1 VDALYHAVLATGGQ
15 ADREVRR
22 LQLVLSRASNLTSA
36 PCEHSGRSFRPSAM
50 TSNPCPATVLITG
63 GTGELGLACARH
75 ILSLRPELALVVTGR
90 DLTSGAAAERELRT
104 LATSAD
110 KVRFKPLDLSS
121 QADVRRFVH
130 DIPSWSLPPIAY
142 LVLNA
147 GMQSY
152 SVTPRTEDG
161 VAAVFAVNHLNQ
173 FLLTQLLRPHLAPQ
187 PRITVVS
194 SGTHDPAQKTGGHP
208 APYYTSAEALAHP
221 SSEEEQQ
228 QPALLTY
235 TQSKLCNVYFAYE
248 LHALTHP
255 PPPAASTAPLLSVNA
270 FDPGWCPGTNIARA
284 GAMRHFLIRRVL
296 PHLLPLLQALVL
308 KNVHTVDESGRAMAE
323 LALAVD
329 SGRVVSGLYF
339 EGTKPINSSE
349 LSYNEANRK
358 ELWDASVRLTTK
370 DEAERAAFSDFSS
383 LSSTL

>member
-1 VDALYHAVLATGGQ
+1 
-15 ADREVRR
+15 
-22 LQLVLSRASNLTSA
+22 
-36 PCEHSGRSFRPSAM
+36 M
-50 TSNPCPATVLITG
+50 TSTPCPATALITG
-63 GTGELGLACARH
+63 GTGGLGLACARH
-75 ILSLRPELALVVTGR
+75 ILRLRPELALVVTGR
-90 DLTSGAAAERELRT
+90 DLTSGAAAERELRS
-104 LATSAD
+104 LATSPD

-121 QADVRRFVH
+121 QADVRRFVR
-130 DIPSWSLPPIAY
+130 DVPSWSLPPIAY

-152 SVTPRTEDG
+152 TVTPRTVDG

-173 FLLTQLLRPHLAPQ
+173 FLLTQLLRPHLAAQ

-208 APYYTSAEALAHP
+208 APYYMSAEALAHP
-221 SSEEEQQ
+221 SSEDEQQ
-228 QPALLTY
+228 QPALLSY
-235 TQSKLCNVYFAYE
+235 TQSKLCNIYFAYE
-248 LHALTHP
+248 LHALTRP
-255 PPPAASTAPLLSVNA
+255 LPALSTPPLLFVNA

-296 PHLLPLLQALVL
+296 PYLLPLLRALVL
-308 KNVHTVDESGRAMAE
+308 ENVHTVEESGRAMAE

-329 SGRVVSGLYF
+329 SGRAVSGLYF
-339 EGTKPINSSE
+339 EGTKPISTSE

-358 ELWDASVRLTTK
+358 ELWDGSVRLTAK
-370 DEAERAAFSDFSS
+370 DEAERAAFSDFTS